1 MVKLKNISELSIDL
15 NLINSKTKKPNN
27 HVLRYWEKQFKIIK
41 PKFIKNRRY
50 YSIKEINIIK
60 LIKFLLKDKGMTVKG
75 VKNVLKSNVNSLDD
89 YHSFSLKADYY
100 KDIIKVKSKDILE
113 KIIKIKKYGK
123 KNSS

>member
-100 KDIIKVKSKDILE
+100 KEIIKVKSKDILE